1 MDQDTED
8 IQPPQIVTLS
18 DVQKDFSVWSSLK
31 QIVHN
36 SPTVRPFY
44 HEREIWWCRTGLNIG
59 FESDGKGEEYVRPVL
74 ILKGISRHIFVG
86 IPITTKNKTSKHHVS
101 LDLKDGLERKAVISQ
116 IRSLDSKRLVDK
128 MAVVD
133 VNTFMKIQQTVI
145 DMFR

>member
-8 IQPPQIVTLS
+8 IQPPEIMALS
-18 DVQKDFSVWSSLK
+18 DVQKDFSAWSSLK
-31 QIVHN
+31 QI
-36 SPTVRPFY
+36 
-44 HEREIWWCRTGLNIG
+44 E
-59 FESDGKGEEYVRPVL
+59 
-74 ILKGISRHIFVG
+74 
-86 IPITTKNKTSKHHVS
+86 HHVS